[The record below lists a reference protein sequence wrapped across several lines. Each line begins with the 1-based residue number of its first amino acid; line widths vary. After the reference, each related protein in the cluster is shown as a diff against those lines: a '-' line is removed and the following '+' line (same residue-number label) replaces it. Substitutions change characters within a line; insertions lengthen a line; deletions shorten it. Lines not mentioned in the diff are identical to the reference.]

1 MSGRSPSIV
10 SDQAQPGVGIPN
22 PASLFSEVPMK
33 KFLLTAFL
41 FTLTVAAFAQG
52 APVAAQKSLFEG
64 QFLAHLSLAIA
75 AAGCG
80 MAQGKAV
87 AAACEGIARN
97 PQAAGNIR
105 TTMIIGLAL
114 IEALVIYV
122 LVAAFAVK

>member
-1 MSGRSPSIV
+1 
-10 SDQAQPGVGIPN
+10 
-22 PASLFSEVPMK
+22 MK

-41 FTLTVAAFAQG
+41 FTLAVAAFAQS
-52 APVAAQKSLFEG
+52 APAAAKSLFEG
-64 QFLAHLSLAIA
+64 QFTAHIALGIA

-80 MAQGKAV
+80 LAQGKAV
-87 AAACEGIARN
+87 VAACEGVARN

-122 LVAAFAVK
+122 LVAAFAIK

>member
-1 MSGRSPSIV
+1 
-10 SDQAQPGVGIPN
+10 
-22 PASLFSEVPMK
+22 MK
-33 KFLLTAFL
+33 KFLTTAFL
-41 FTLTVAAFAQG
+41 FTLATFAFAQVPAA
-52 APVAAQKSLFEG
+52 APKSLFEG

-80 MAQGKAV
+80 LAQGKAV
-87 AAACEGIARN
+87 VAACEGIARN

>member
-1 MSGRSPSIV
+1 
-10 SDQAQPGVGIPN
+10 
-22 PASLFSEVPMK
+22 MK
-33 KFLLTAFL
+33 KFAVTTFL
-41 FTLTVAAFAQG
+41 FLMAVAAYAQG
-52 APVAAQKSLFEG
+52 APVAAAPGFESK
-64 QFLAHLSLAIA
+64 FLAHIALGIA

-87 AAACEGIARN
+87 VAACEGIARN

>member
-1 MSGRSPSIV
+1 
-10 SDQAQPGVGIPN
+10 
-22 PASLFSEVPMK
+22 MK

-41 FTLTVAAFAQG
+41 FTLTVAAFAADG
-52 APVAAQKSLFEG
+52 GNNTGDLFKG

-80 MAQGKAV
+80 LAQGKAV
-87 AAACEGIARN
+87 VAACEGIARN

-122 LVAAFAVK
+122 LVAAFALK

>member
-1 MSGRSPSIV
+1 
-10 SDQAQPGVGIPN
+10 
-22 PASLFSEVPMK
+22 MK
-33 KFLLTAFL
+33 KFLTTAFL
-41 FTLTVAAFAQG
+41 FALATFAFAQA
-52 APVAAQKSLFEG
+52 APAAPKSLFEG

-80 MAQGKAV
+80 LAQGKAV
-87 AAACEGIARN
+87 VAACEGIARN

>member
-1 MSGRSPSIV
+1 
-10 SDQAQPGVGIPN
+10 
-22 PASLFSEVPMK
+22 MK
-33 KFLLTAFL
+33 KFLTTAFL
-41 FTLTVAAFAQG
+41 FTLAVAAFAQG
-52 APVAAQKSLFEG
+52 APAGPAKSLFEG
-64 QFLAHLSLAIA
+64 QFLAHIALAIA

-114 IEALVIYV
+114 IEALVIFV
-122 LVAAFAVK
+122 LVAAFAVH

>member
-1 MSGRSPSIV
+1 
-10 SDQAQPGVGIPN
+10 
-22 PASLFSEVPMK
+22 MK
-33 KFLLTAFL
+33 KFLTTTFL
-41 FTLTVAAFAQG
+41 FTLAVAAFAQTPG
-52 APVAAQKSLFEG
+52 AASESFFAGK
-64 QFLAHLSLAIA
+64 FLAHLALAIA

-87 AAACEGIARN
+87 AAACEGVARN

-122 LVAAFAVK
+122 LVAAFAIR

>member
-1 MSGRSPSIV
+1 
-10 SDQAQPGVGIPN
+10 
-22 PASLFSEVPMK
+22 MK
-33 KFLLTAFL
+33 KFMTTAAL
-41 FTLTVAAFAQG
+41 FALGVVAFAQAPAAG
-52 APVAAQKSLFEG
+52 AGDLFNG
-64 QFLAHLSLAIA
+64 KYLAHLALALA

-80 MAQGKAV
+80 TAQGKAV
-87 AAACEGIARN
+87 VAACEGMARN

>member
-1 MSGRSPSIV
+1 
-10 SDQAQPGVGIPN
+10 
-22 PASLFSEVPMK
+22 MK
-33 KFLLTAFL
+33 KFVTTAFL
-41 FTLTVAAFAQG
+41 FCVAVAAFAQVPG
-52 APVAAQKSLFEG
+52 AAAPGLFEG
-64 QFLAHLSLAIA
+64 KFLAHIALAIA

-87 AAACEGIARN
+87 VAACEGIARN

>member
-1 MSGRSPSIV
+1 
-10 SDQAQPGVGIPN
+10 
-22 PASLFSEVPMK
+22 MK
-33 KFLLTAFL
+33 KFLTTAFL
-41 FTLTVAAFAQG
+41 VTLAVAAFAQAPG
-52 APVAAQKSLFEG
+52 AAPKSLFEG
-64 QFLAHLSLAIA
+64 QFLAHIALAIA

>member
-1 MSGRSPSIV
+1 
-10 SDQAQPGVGIPN
+10 
-22 PASLFSEVPMK
+22 MK
-33 KFLLTAFL
+33 KTL
-41 FTLTVAAFAQG
+41 FTALLLMVAVAAFASDPTG
-52 APVAAQKSLFEG
+52 VAAARTWADGK
-64 QFLAHLSLAIA
+64 FLAHIALAVA

-80 MAQGKAV
+80 LAQGKAV
-87 AAACEGIARN
+87 VAACEGIARN

>member
-1 MSGRSPSIV
+1 
-10 SDQAQPGVGIPN
+10 
-22 PASLFSEVPMK
+22 MK

-41 FTLTVAAFAQG
+41 FTLAVAAFAQG
-52 APVAAQKSLFEG
+52 APAVVQKSLFEG
-64 QFLAHLSLAIA
+64 QFVAHLSLAIA

-80 MAQGKAV
+80 LAQGKAV
-87 AAACEGIARN
+87 VAACEGIARN

-122 LVAAFAVK
+122 LVAAFALK